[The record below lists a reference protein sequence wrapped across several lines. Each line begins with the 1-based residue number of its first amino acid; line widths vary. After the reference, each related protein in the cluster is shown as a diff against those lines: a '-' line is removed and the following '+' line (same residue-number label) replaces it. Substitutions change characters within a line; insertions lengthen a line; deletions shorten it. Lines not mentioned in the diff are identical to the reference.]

1 MKILCPLL
9 LLTFVYENGNGKKLN
24 VKKKVLGVLPSLKKT
39 AENQTMQKYLAETWQ
54 MENMWTSQSGFVHQ
68 DIKVDMDS
76 LPPPHF
82 NVQLL
87 GTVYFSLK

>member
-1 MKILCPLL
+1 
-9 LLTFVYENGNGKKLN
+9 
-24 VKKKVLGVLPSLKKT
+24 
-39 AENQTMQKYLAETWQ
+39 MQKYLAETWQ

-76 LPPPHF
+76 LPPPPF
-82 NVQLL
+82 NVHLL